1 MGNICHSKN
10 NKRKSPIKPTTLP
23 ENDNDTRINKYK
35 IKNTNLRDSQT
46 EKQIYTSSPSSNE
59 VNKNIPFKFQPIP
72 FEHKRD
78 DNLELTN
85 YFQNINLE
93 EQLERSKYLEN
104 STNIIYRMLDNKN
117 DNNIEDNELNII
129 SQTIENNFG
138 FFKEIEEDFEITKVV
153 VSSCSDVDLK
163 NKEVINTVPFSEFFK
178 NEENFKFI
186 IKDFIKENQEEII
199 NIIDNKK

>member
-1 MGNICHSKN
+1 MGNICHSKD
-10 NKRKSPIKPTTLP
+10 KIRTIPIESPIIP
-23 ENDNDTRINKYK
+23 
-35 IKNTNLRDSQT
+35 KNSGYSQT
-46 EKQIYTSSPSSNE
+46 KKQIYTSIQSNNQ
-59 VNKNIPFKFQPIP
+59 VIPFKFQPIHI
-72 FEHKRD
+72 EYKKD

-93 EQLERSKYLEN
+93 KQSERSKFLEN

-117 DNNIEDNELNII
+117 ENNNEDNTLNII
-129 SQTIENNFG
+129 SQKIENNFG
-138 FFKEIEEDFEITKVV
+138 FFKDIEEDFEITKIV
-153 VSSCSDVDLK
+153 VSSCSDIDLK

-178 NEENFKFI
+178 NEENYKFI